1 MFYIRYKKKWCK
13 MVKILKCPKCAN
25 EFKKPIFG
33 RKKVGIGIGFTALG
47 DFIKCPKCG
56 NEASPKEFEQ

>member
-1 MFYIRYKKKWCK
+1 